1 MPRLTHI
8 VHPYFGR
15 LPVNTH
21 ECPSC
26 GVPAGQTCYLMCPR
40 SPAYQSPEQERDDAL
55 RTEAEIA
62 AVGFM
67 AWDSA
72 QHKAHGLPC
81 PYDSDPDPDWGDLT
95 DNVSGTPAYKAGFT
109 AGEDGEPNHGD
120 SSITTAD
127 ERELWGWRDG
137 RAWYRAQHGVD
148 PPLAGGNATPAPTV
162 TYVPDPGPW
171 PDDDDLPF

>member
-55 RTEAEIA
+55 ATEQEIA

-72 QHKAHGLPC
+72 QHRAHGLPC
-81 PYDSDPDPDWGDLT
+81 PYDGYDPEPDYP
-95 DNVSGTPAYKAGFT
+95 PAPVT
-109 AGEDGEPNHGD
+109 AGAYQFVPFPGD
-120 SSITTAD
+120 
-127 ERELWGWRDG
+127 E
-137 RAWYRAQHGVD
+137 
-148 PPLAGGNATPAPTV
+148 
-162 TYVPDPGPW
+162 
-171 PDDDDLPF
+171 DLPF

>member
-81 PYDSDPDPDWGDLT
+81 PYDSDPDPD
-95 DNVSGTPAYKAGFT
+95 
-109 AGEDGEPNHGD
+109 
-120 SSITTAD
+120 
-127 ERELWGWRDG
+127 
-137 RAWYRAQHGVD
+137 
-148 PPLAGGNATPAPTV
+148 NATPAPTV